1 LFPVVSKCSVYK
13 KPDSKFFL
21 LSGLKIYKNLQNSCS
36 YFLVVDRVL
45 LPLDPLLLD
54 PLLELRLLLLDPELE
69 ELPRLL
75 DLTEEPELLPPELPL
90 DLAELLLLPDLLLGE
105 YDPD

>member
-1 LFPVVSKCSVYK
+1 MFPVVNNCPVHK

-21 LSGLKIYKNLQNSCS
+21 PSGFKIHKNLQNSCS

-54 PLLELRLLLLDPELE
+54 PLLELRPLLLDPELE

-75 DLTEEPELLPPELPL
+75 DFTEEPELPL
-90 DLAELLLLPDLLLGE
+90 DLAEPLLLPDLPLGE